1 MAEGRHGS
9 TRQKRRGFERIA
21 WRDRVS
27 HQIHTAVDLAE
38 APVGEASSDHRP
50 GDPGGKKLVPR
61 DRPVLSGGE
70 VGDQAVR

>member
-1 MAEGRHGS
+1 
-9 TRQKRRGFERIA
+9 
-21 WRDRVS
+21 VS